1 LCRASGVS
9 ADIDPGGVPIISYEI
24 HELVKL
30 GCVPQGS
37 RDNLNAATVLV
48 DWAQTDET
56 CQTLLTDAQ
65 TSGGLL
71 LCIAEANLREA
82 LKVLRKAGTHSAA
95 LIGRIVPR
103 RRRRPLICMTE

>member
-1 LCRASGVS
+1 MR
-9 ADIDPGGVPIISYEI
+9 
-24 HELVKL
+24 
-30 GCVPQGS
+30 
-37 RDNLNAATVLV
+37 ATVLV
-48 DWAQTDET
+48 DWARTDET
-56 CQTLLTDAQ
+56 CQILLTDAQ

-71 LCIAEANLREA
+71 LCVAEANLGDA